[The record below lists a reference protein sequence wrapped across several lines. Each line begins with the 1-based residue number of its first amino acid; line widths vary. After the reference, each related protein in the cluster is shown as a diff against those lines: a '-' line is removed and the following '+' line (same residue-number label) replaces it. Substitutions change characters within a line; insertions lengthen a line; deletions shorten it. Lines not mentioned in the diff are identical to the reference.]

1 MKKQESQPLIGSRGG
16 QFNALGGSGG
26 QGGQGDDHDPTSNT
40 TSMDNPL
47 NFIAPQVSNMNSR
60 QSPMGMGGSM
70 NMNDRHGRNV
80 NADTNA
86 SHGPTSTGGPGPAQM
101 EEINRLNEK
110 VRQLEMRTGGG

>member
-1 MKKQESQPLIGSRGG
+1 
-16 QFNALGGSGG
+16 
-26 QGGQGDDHDPTSNT
+26 
-40 TSMDNPL
+40 
-47 NFIAPQVSNMNSR
+47 
-60 QSPMGMGGSM
+60 M

-110 VRQLEMRTGGG
+110 VRQLEMRMGGG